1 MLICMVK
8 KIDFCKNGMTVSVSF
23 WSKDF
28 TITYYHPQY
37 GLFKY
42 GEHMMYMVPIVFT
55 QEDIEKKASFAIQLF
70 KFAESWL
77 DKFGVLLEHIYENS
91 EEIKKLH
98 NDYLQGVGSDLK
110 LHIQIYDEICL
121 LVGNNSKLAHI
132 ISDYYFRNF
141 IGLETV
147 L

>member
-1 MLICMVK
+1 MAK
-8 KIDFCKNGMTVSVSF
+8 KFDFCENGMIVSVSY

-42 GEHMMYMVPIVFT
+42 GEHMLYMVPVAFT
-55 QEDIEKKASFAIQLF
+55 QESIEKKASFAIQLF
-70 KFAESWL
+70 KLAESWL
-77 DKFGVLLEHIYENS
+77 DKYRGLLEHIYDNS
-91 EEIKKLH
+91 EKIKKLH
-98 NDYLQGVGSDLK
+98 NDYLQGRGSILK
-110 LHIQIYDEICL
+110 LHIQICDEISL

-141 IGLETV
+141 IGLEPI